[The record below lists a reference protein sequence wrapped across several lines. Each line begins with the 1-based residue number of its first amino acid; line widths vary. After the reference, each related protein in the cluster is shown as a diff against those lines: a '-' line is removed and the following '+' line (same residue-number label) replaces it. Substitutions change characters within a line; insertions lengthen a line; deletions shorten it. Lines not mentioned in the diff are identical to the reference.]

1 MDSSPNSIMSRNSK
15 IVLALLLLIVSI
27 YGQVASHEFVNY
39 DDGTYITANRDIQE
53 GFSAK
58 SLAWAFTST
67 YTGNW
72 HPVTWLSHIFD
83 YSVYGENPK
92 GHHITNVAIHAA
104 NSLLLFWFLLL
115 ATGATW
121 RSAFVAALF
130 AVHPLHVESVAWA
143 AERKD
148 VLSAFFWLL
157 TMHCYLRYVKAPSTG
172 RYALI
177 VLFLLL
183 GLMSKPMLVTL
194 PLILL
199 VMDYWPLKRFD
210 NFTDRRQF
218 PRPLIIEKLPLFAII
233 MVSSLVTFYAQ
244 KVSGAVADLEMVYPS
259 MRMANAAISS
269 CTYIWKTFWPSGLA
283 VLYPHPNN
291 SVPVLP
297 ALLSGLFLITT
308 AVLVFRSGRRH
319 LIAGWAW
326 FLITLLPVIGLVQVG
341 RQAMA
346 DRYTYIPLIGLIIM
360 ISWGGAELLAARQAG
375 RRAAGAIA
383 AIVIAALSVAAWNQ
397 TGYWKNS
404 YLLFEQALKVTN
416 NNYVAHDGFGDALL
430 ERGRYAEALSH
441 YKEALR
447 INPDYADRVLVNYVE
462 ANSGLAGSLMKTGR
476 FAEAANLYTDILA
489 VRPNDIGALNNKAI
503 AMAQQGRL
511 DEAVPLLL
519 KSIEV
524 KPNDIGAR
532 LNLCLIFEQL
542 GKIGEARAHAA
553 KALEISPDNAD
564 ARELMRRLS
573 SKGNP

>member
-1 MDSSPNSIMSRNSK
+1 ML
-15 IVLALLLLIVSI
+15 VVSI

-72 HPVTWLSHIFD
+72 HPVTWLTHVFD
-83 YSVYGENPK
+83 YGVYGENPR
-92 GHHITNVAIHAA
+92 GHHLTNVVIHAV
-104 NSLLLFWFLLL
+104 NSLLLFWILLQ

-148 VLSAFFWLL
+148 VLSAFFWML
-157 TMHCYLRYVKAPSTG
+157 TMLGYLRYIKAPSTG
-172 RYALI
+172 RYAL
-177 VLFLLL
+177 VALFLSL

-194 PLILL
+194 PLVLL
-199 VMDYWPLKRFD
+199 VMDYWPLKRIGMGQGS
-210 NFTDRRQF
+210 N
-218 PRPLIIEKLPLFAII
+218 PSIRPVIIEKLPLFALII
-233 MVSSLVTFYAQ
+233 VSSLVTFYAQ

-259 MRMANAAISS
+259 MRVANAAISAVS
-269 CTYIWKTFWPSGLA
+269 YIWKTLWPTGLA
-283 VLYPHPNN
+283 VIYPHPGNA
-291 SVPVLP
+291 VPVLP
-297 ALLSGLFLITT
+297 ALLSVLFLVTVT
-308 AVLVFRSGRRH
+308 VFVIRSGKRH
-319 LIAGWAW
+319 LIVGWAW
-326 FLITLLPVIGLVQVG
+326 FLVTLLPVIGLVQVG

-346 DRYTYIPLIGLIIM
+346 DRYTYIPHIGLFIL
-360 ISWGGAELLAARQAG
+360 ISWGGAELFRDHRLGSRSG
-375 RRAAGAIA
+375 KTIGAAGALC
-383 AIVIAALSVAAWNQ
+383 AILALSFAAWNQ

-404 YLLFEQALKVTN
+404 YTLFEQALRVTK

-430 ERGRYAEALSH
+430 ERGRYAEAITH
-441 YKEALR
+441 YNEALR

-462 ANSGLAGSLMKTGR
+462 ANSKLAGSLMKSGKY
-476 FAEAANLYTDILA
+476 AEAALLYADILN

-503 AMAQQGRL
+503 AMAQQDRFE
-511 DEAVPLLL
+511 EAVPLLL

-542 GKIGEARAHAA
+542 GRIGEAHAHVT
-553 KALEISPDNAD
+553 KILEMSPDNSD

-573 SKGNP
+573 TKGKP